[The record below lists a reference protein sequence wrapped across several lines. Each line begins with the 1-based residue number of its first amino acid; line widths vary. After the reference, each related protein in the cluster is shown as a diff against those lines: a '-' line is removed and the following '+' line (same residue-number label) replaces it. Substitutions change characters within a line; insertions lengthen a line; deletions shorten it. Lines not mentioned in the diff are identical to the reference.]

1 MYNSAPRHTEGEPA
15 FESTSCTLWQGI
27 LAYLL
32 FLDLSL
38 FYFLVFDMGF
48 HVCS

>member
-1 MYNSAPRHTEGEPA
+1 MYNSAPLALKGSLRSNPHHVH
-15 FESTSCTLWQGI
+15 WQGI

-38 FYFLVFDMGF
+38 FYFLVFDLGF